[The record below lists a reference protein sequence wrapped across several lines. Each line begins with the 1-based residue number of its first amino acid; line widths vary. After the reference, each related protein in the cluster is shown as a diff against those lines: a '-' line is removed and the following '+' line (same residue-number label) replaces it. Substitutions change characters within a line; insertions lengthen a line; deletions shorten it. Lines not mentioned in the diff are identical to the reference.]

1 MAYVI
6 LLSMTGKII
15 NFQQRR
21 QLEQA
26 IAELARTGNELELVE
41 AARQIVHRFPA
52 ETVLAALLKHL
63 DTADSQLRGGLGH
76 VAALLPS
83 DEAAA
88 ALRSAA
94 ANRQQPPLAR
104 MTAAAIAQRFLGV
117 ELPAALT
124 QDIRGDD
131 DAAFQSLQE
140 AIGEGKRNR
149 HVLLEYVE
157 QMRQMDEEIAFLV
170 LDALQRLPPP
180 DRVELLRLIA
190 QDLRPRVAS
199 AALSALE
206 GLAGGEASAAALRSL
221 YTLQFVLPQELRAQA
236 DRSLRKLRMA
246 GRSYTPPSPA
256 GWRALLSPA
265 DPNGVQTIWL
275 LRMPEGNAQLG
286 ALLGF
291 SLNMELGILRFF
303 GSETV
308 DRTALPDRQPAGSL
322 VTVRNDGGA
331 TMVLV
336 ETPFDV
342 GRWLVSQVGNAHLAG
357 EPRQPLPPE
366 YQLYNDVLWEFAP
379 PVVDDTI
386 TSIWSAAAAPVL
398 PEPASLQRDTQ
409 VIFAQPAMA
418 HWEVQ
423 SNAIL
428 QALPVAARPAPDL
441 PLAERVAALVRA
453 ISQWPESAALP
464 PALARGLR
472 GQALWFQITGQPQL
486 AQQAKTLAGVLPR
499 LPLTENPVLA
509 HMLAASLQ
517 RKNKNGKS

>member
-1 MAYVI
+1 
-6 LLSMTGKII
+6 MTDKII

-26 IAELARTGNELELVE
+26 VRDLGKTSNELELTE

-52 ETVLAALLKHL
+52 ESVLAALLKHL

-83 DEAAA
+83 DEVSA
-88 ALRSAA
+88 ALRNVA

-124 QDIRGDD
+124 QDLRGDD

-140 AIGEGKRNR
+140 AINEGTRNR
-149 HVLLEYVE
+149 HILLEYVE
-157 QMRQMDEEIAFLV
+157 QMREMGEEIAFLV
-170 LDALQRLPPP
+170 LDALQRMLPP

-190 QDLRPRVAS
+190 QDPRPRVAK

-206 GLAGGEASAAALRSL
+206 ELTSGEASTAALRSL
-221 YTLQFVLPQELRAQA
+221 HTLQFVLPEELRTPVA
-236 DRSLRKLRMA
+236 RSLRKLRMA
-246 GRSYTPPSPA
+246 GRRYASPTPI

-265 DPNGVQTIWL
+265 DPNGVQTVWL
-275 LRMPEGNAQLG
+275 LRTPDTGLAAG
-286 ALLGF
+286 ALFGF
-291 SLNMELGILRFF
+291 SLNIEIGILRFF

-308 DRTALPDRQPAGSL
+308 DRTALPDAQPIGSL
-322 VTVRNDGGA
+322 VTVHNDGGA
-331 TMVLV
+331 TMVLA

-342 GRWLVSQVGNAHLAG
+342 GRWLVAQAGRAHLAA
-357 EPRQPLPPE
+357 EPGQPLPRE
-366 YQLYNDVLWEFAP
+366 YQLYNDSLWEFAP
-379 PVVDDTI
+379 PEVDASI
-386 TSIWSAAAAPVL
+386 TGIWSAASAPVV
-398 PEPASLQRDTQ
+398 PEPAILHRDTEA
-409 VIFAQPAMA
+409 IFAQPVMA

-423 SNAIL
+423 SNAIV
-428 QALPVAARPAPDL
+428 QALPPNARPASDL
-441 PLAERVAALVRA
+441 PIAETVAALVRA
-453 ISQWPESAALP
+453 INLWPESSALP
-464 PALARGLR
+464 EALARGLR

-486 AQQAKTLAGVLPR
+486 AQRAKTLADALPR
-499 LPLTENPVLA
+499 LPLAENPVLA

-517 RKNKNGKS
+517 RKK